1 MDRYVWEI
9 VVLGRVSSIMGAHSH
24 FRLMVELNKDPS
36 SNRTLT
42 ITNADAQ
49 YYCKHVFQWSLVFR
63 MPSDISSYVFSFR
76 SIWVFPKIVVP
87 QNEWFIMENPIKMD
101 DLGGKPTIFGNI
113 HLASQLMFGIAMS
126 DVLTWLSLRNSE
138 DSDPPVSTGG
148 NSEGPAMFNNFF
160 DIPLSHRI
168 HAWYIFTYMKAIKI
182 NQM

>member
-63 MPSDISSYVFSFR
+63 MPSDISSYMCSVLGLSGCFRKRWYPQIIHFNRDFHYKPSILGVSLFSETP
-76 SIWVFPKIVVP
+76 IWFPSHVW
-87 QNEWFIMENPIKMD
+87 N
-101 DLGGKPTIFGNI
+101 
-113 HLASQLMFGIAMS
+113 SMS

-138 DSDPPVSTGG
+138 VRPLHSTGG
-148 NSEGPAMFNNFF
+148 NSEGPAMF
-160 DIPLSHRI
+160 
-168 HAWYIFTYMKAIKI
+168 
-182 NQM
+182 Q